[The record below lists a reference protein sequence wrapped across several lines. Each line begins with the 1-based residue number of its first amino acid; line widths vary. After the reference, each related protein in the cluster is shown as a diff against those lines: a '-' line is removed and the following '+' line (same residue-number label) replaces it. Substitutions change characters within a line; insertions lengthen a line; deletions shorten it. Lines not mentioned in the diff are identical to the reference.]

1 MVVVEDVAV
10 VDDVVVGPPEPTMKV
25 PIMESACGSQRNS
38 YVPSAWAGTEYV
50 MVFGP

>member
-1 MVVVEDVAV
+1 MVAVEDVLV
-10 VDDVVVGPPEPTMKV
+10 VDEVAFGPPEPTMKV

-50 MVFGP
+50 IDFGP